1 MGRGAIGGGDL
12 GSSEGQE
19 ERDMSLRKVK
29 AGEKQ

>member
-1 MGRGAIGGGDL
+1 MGRGAMGGGL

-19 ERDMSLRKVK
+19 ERDMSSRKVK